1 MSTQSSVLS
10 GISRM
15 ALGNLDGIYRDD
27 LILDHRR
34 HPRNP
39 CHLSDAD
46 IVADGVNPFC
56 GDEIHLQIVLDD
68 QSRVSQVGFQGE
80 GCSINQATGSMLSEA
95 IKGLTLAEAE
105 ELSGSFHRMMQGP
118 DPTSAQ
124 LDQLRDLGTLS
135 KVREFPVRIKC
146 ALLAWSTLEDA
157 IYSRGS

>member
-1 MSTQSSVLS
+1 
-10 GISRM
+10 M
-15 ALGNLDGIYRDD
+15 ALGNLDEIYRDD

-39 CHLSDAD
+39 RYVPDAD

-56 GDEIHLQIVLDD
+56 GDEIHLQIRLDE

-95 IKGLTLAEAE
+95 IKGLTLTEAGA
-105 ELSGSFHRMMQGP
+105 LSDSFHRMMQGP
-118 DPTSAQ
+118 DPTPKQ
-124 LDQLRDLGTLS
+124 LDRLGDLGTLA

-157 IYSRGS
+157 IYSSSR

>member
-1 MSTQSSVLS
+1 
-10 GISRM
+10 M
-15 ALGNLDGIYRDD
+15 ALGNLDEIYRDD

-56 GDEIHLQIVLDD
+56 GDEIHLQIRLDE

-95 IKGLTLAEAE
+95 IKGLTLTEAGA
-105 ELSGSFHRMMQGP
+105 LSDRFHLMMQGP
-118 DPTSAQ
+118 DPTPAQ
-124 LDQLRDLGTLS
+124 LDELGDLGTLA

-157 IYSRGS
+157 ILGHPLP